1 MGNNRNIAFWVVLFL
16 LLIAVFQVIGGN
28 SSSKASDEIPYSQA
42 IEMIEKGDV
51 KSAEIDGENLTI
63 TLGANNSKFRSIIPN
78 WPFNEGITESL
89 LDNNVEIE
97 AVKQQESGLASF
109 LQYLLPFVLIV
120 GVWIFFMNR
129 MQGGG
134 RGGAMGFGKSK
145 AKLLNQNEDRKTFDD
160 VAGIDEAKEE
170 LEEIV
175 EFLRDPQKFS
185 RLGGQIP
192 KGALLIGPPG
202 TGKTLLARAI
212 AGEAGVPFFTI
223 SGSDFVEMFVGVG
236 ASRVRDM
243 FEQSQDRQVIL
254 PFNTMRSLI
263 GNQVTADL
271 FIQLTVSDLENID
284 NVSNNIT
291 ALLRN
296 AHGLEDDEE
305 DDFRIQSSAQL
316 ADAVSSILGSVTLVM
331 GGIVSISLLVGGIG
345 IMNIM
350 LVSVTER
357 TREIGICKAIG
368 AKRHQI
374 LLQFLFE
381 SIFLCLLGGLI
392 GLILGYGF
400 GLIASNALD
409 SPAAVVPLWA
419 VLLAFGFSA
428 FVGIVFGIMPAAK
441 AANLDPIEA
450 LRYE

>member
-1 MGNNRNIAFWVVLFL
+1 MFDFTESIRSALHSIKAHSFRSFL
-16 LLIAVFQVIGGN
+16 TTLGIVIGVAAVIAMVSIIQGFSYFVNQQFEGLGTN
-28 SSSKASDEIPYSQA
+28 SLIVQSFTSNENRLQRKFSILTPRDLELISSR
-42 IEMIEKGDV
+42 
-51 KSAEIDGENLTI
+51 IDGISSITPITNSGGLNQLNYGSQTVVGQTQGTTYNYRIVQQAFSRYGRFLSNSDNLTRRRVVVI
-63 TLGANNSKFRSIIPN
+63 GEDIRND
-78 WPFNEGITESL
+78 
-89 LDNNVEIE
+89 LD
-97 AVKQQESGLASF
+97 
-109 LQYLLPFVLIV
+109 LPENPVGEDVDLN
-120 GVWIFFMNR
+120 GVWLKVI
-129 MQGGG
+129 G
-134 RGGAMGFGKSK
+134 
-145 AKLLNQNEDRKTFDD
+145 LLEPR
-160 VAGIDEAKEE
+160 
-170 LEEIV
+170 
-175 EFLRDPQKFS
+175 
-185 RLGGQIP
+185 GQIF
-192 KGALLIGPPG
+192 G
-202 TGKTLLARAI
+202 
-212 AGEAGVPFFTI
+212 
-223 SGSDFVEMFVGVG
+223 
-236 ASRVRDM
+236 
-243 FEQSQDRQVIL
+243 QSQDRQVIL

-284 NVSNNIT
+284 NVSNNIKN
-291 ALLRN
+291 LLRN

-305 DDFRIQSSAQL
+305 DDFQIQSSAQL
-316 ADAVSSILGSVTLVM
+316 AEAVSSILGSVTLVM

-381 SIFLCLLGGLI
+381 SVFLCLLGGMI

-400 GLIASNALD
+400 GLIASSALN

>member
-1 MGNNRNIAFWVVLFL
+1 MFDFTESIRSALHSIKAHSFRSFL
-16 LLIAVFQVIGGN
+16 TTLGIVIGVAAVIAMVSIIQGFSYFVNQQFEGLGTN
-28 SSSKASDEIPYSQA
+28 SLIVQSFTSNENRLQRKFSILTPRDLELISSR
-42 IEMIEKGDV
+42 
-51 KSAEIDGENLTI
+51 IDGISSITPITNSGGLNQLNYGSQMAVGQTQGTTYNYRIVQQAFSRYGRFLSNSDNLTRRRVVVI
-63 TLGANNSKFRSIIPN
+63 GEDIRND
-78 WPFNEGITESL
+78 
-89 LDNNVEIE
+89 LD
-97 AVKQQESGLASF
+97 
-109 LQYLLPFVLIV
+109 LPENPVGEYVDLN
-120 GVWIFFMNR
+120 GVWLKVI
-129 MQGGG
+129 G
-134 RGGAMGFGKSK
+134 
-145 AKLLNQNEDRKTFDD
+145 LLEPR
-160 VAGIDEAKEE
+160 
-170 LEEIV
+170 
-175 EFLRDPQKFS
+175 
-185 RLGGQIP
+185 GQIF
-192 KGALLIGPPG
+192 G
-202 TGKTLLARAI
+202 
-212 AGEAGVPFFTI
+212 
-223 SGSDFVEMFVGVG
+223 
-236 ASRVRDM
+236 
-243 FEQSQDRQVIL
+243 QSQDRQVIL

-284 NVSNNIT
+284 NVSNNIKN
-291 ALLRN
+291 LLRN

-305 DDFRIQSSAQL
+305 DDFQIQSSAQL
-316 ADAVSSILGSVTLVM
+316 AEAVSSILGSVTLVM

-381 SIFLCLLGGLI
+381 SVFLCLLGGMI

-400 GLIASNALD
+400 GLIASSALN

>member
-1 MGNNRNIAFWVVLFL
+1 MFDFTESIRSALHSIKAHSFRSFL
-16 LLIAVFQVIGGN
+16 TTLGIVIGV
-28 SSSKASDEIPYSQA
+28 AAVIA
-42 IEMIEKGDV
+42 MV
-51 KSAEIDGENLTI
+51 
-63 TLGANNSKFRSIIPN
+63 SIIQGFSYFVN
-78 WPFNEGITESL
+78 QSFEGLGTNS
-89 LDNNVEIE
+89 
-97 AVKQQESGLASF
+97 
-109 LQYLLPFVLIV
+109 LIV
-120 GVWIFFMNR
+120 
-129 MQGGG
+129 Q
-134 RGGAMGFGKSK
+134 SYTS
-145 AKLLNQNEDRKTFDD
+145 NEDR
-160 VAGIDEAKEE
+160 
-170 LEEIV
+170 LQ
-175 EFLRDPQKFS
+175 RKFS
-185 RLGGQIP
+185 RLTPRDLELISSRIDGISSITPITNSGGLNQLNYGSQTATGQTQGSTYNYRIVQQAFSRYGRFLSNSDNLTRRRVVVIGEDIRNDLDLPENPVGEYVDLNGVWLKVIGLLEPRGQIF
-192 KGALLIGPPG
+192 G
-202 TGKTLLARAI
+202 
-212 AGEAGVPFFTI
+212 
-223 SGSDFVEMFVGVG
+223 
-236 ASRVRDM
+236 
-243 FEQSQDRQVIL
+243 QSQDRQVIL

-263 GNQVTADL
+263 GNQVTADM
-271 FIQLTVSDLENID
+271 FIQLTVSDLDNID
-284 NVSNNIT
+284 NVSNNISN
-291 ALLRN
+291 LLRN
-296 AHGLEDDEE
+296 AHGLEDDED
-305 DDFRIQSSAQL
+305 DDFQIQSSAQL
-316 ADAVSSILGSVTLVM
+316 ADTVSSILGSVTLVM

-381 SIFLCLLGGLI
+381 SVFLCLLGGLI

>member
-1 MGNNRNIAFWVVLFL
+1 MFDFTESIRGALHSIRAHSFRSFL
-16 LLIAVFQVIGGN
+16 TTLGIVIGV
-28 SSSKASDEIPYSQA
+28 AAVIA
-42 IEMIEKGDV
+42 MV
-51 KSAEIDGENLTI
+51 
-63 TLGANNSKFRSIIPN
+63 SIIQGFSYFVN
-78 WPFNEGITESL
+78 QSFEGLGTNS
-89 LDNNVEIE
+89 
-97 AVKQQESGLASF
+97 
-109 LQYLLPFVLIV
+109 LIV
-120 GVWIFFMNR
+120 QSFTSNENR
-129 MQGGG
+129 LQ
-134 RGGAMGFGKSK
+134 R
-145 AKLLNQNEDRKTFDD
+145 
-160 VAGIDEAKEE
+160 
-170 LEEIV
+170 
-175 EFLRDPQKFS
+175 KFS
-185 RLGGQIP
+185 RLTPRDLELISTRIDGISSMTPITNSGGLNQLNYGAQSTTGQTQGSTYNYRIVQQAFSRYGRFLSNSDNLTRRRVVVIGEDIRNDLDLPENPVGEYVDLNGVWLKVIGLLEPRGQIF
-192 KGALLIGPPG
+192 G
-202 TGKTLLARAI
+202 
-212 AGEAGVPFFTI
+212 
-223 SGSDFVEMFVGVG
+223 
-236 ASRVRDM
+236 
-243 FEQSQDRQVIL
+243 QSQDRQVIL

>member
-1 MGNNRNIAFWVVLFL
+1 
-16 LLIAVFQVIGGN
+16 
-28 SSSKASDEIPYSQA
+28 
-42 IEMIEKGDV
+42 
-51 KSAEIDGENLTI
+51 
-63 TLGANNSKFRSIIPN
+63 
-78 WPFNEGITESL
+78 
-89 LDNNVEIE
+89 
-97 AVKQQESGLASF
+97 
-109 LQYLLPFVLIV
+109 
-120 GVWIFFMNR
+120 
-129 MQGGG
+129 
-134 RGGAMGFGKSK
+134 
-145 AKLLNQNEDRKTFDD
+145 
-160 VAGIDEAKEE
+160 
-170 LEEIV
+170 
-175 EFLRDPQKFS
+175 
-185 RLGGQIP
+185 
-192 KGALLIGPPG
+192 
-202 TGKTLLARAI
+202 
-212 AGEAGVPFFTI
+212 
-223 SGSDFVEMFVGVG
+223 
-236 ASRVRDM
+236 
-243 FEQSQDRQVIL
+243 
-254 PFNTMRSLI
+254 MRSLI

>member
-1 MGNNRNIAFWVVLFL
+1 MFDFTESIRSALHSIKAHSFRSFL
-16 LLIAVFQVIGGN
+16 TTLGIVIGVAAVIAMVSIIQGFSYFVNQQFEGLGTN
-28 SSSKASDEIPYSQA
+28 SLIVQSFTSNENRLQRKFSILTPRDLELISSR
-42 IEMIEKGDV
+42 
-51 KSAEIDGENLTI
+51 IDGISSITPITNSGGLNQLNYGSQTAVGQTQGTTYNYRIVQQAFSRYGRFLSNSDNLTRRRVVVI
-63 TLGANNSKFRSIIPN
+63 GEDIRND
-78 WPFNEGITESL
+78 
-89 LDNNVEIE
+89 LD
-97 AVKQQESGLASF
+97 
-109 LQYLLPFVLIV
+109 LPENPVGEYVDLN
-120 GVWIFFMNR
+120 GVWLKVI
-129 MQGGG
+129 G
-134 RGGAMGFGKSK
+134 
-145 AKLLNQNEDRKTFDD
+145 LLEPR
-160 VAGIDEAKEE
+160 
-170 LEEIV
+170 
-175 EFLRDPQKFS
+175 
-185 RLGGQIP
+185 GQIF
-192 KGALLIGPPG
+192 G
-202 TGKTLLARAI
+202 
-212 AGEAGVPFFTI
+212 
-223 SGSDFVEMFVGVG
+223 
-236 ASRVRDM
+236 
-243 FEQSQDRQVIL
+243 QSQDRQVIL

-284 NVSNNIT
+284 NVSNNIKN
-291 ALLRN
+291 LLRN

-305 DDFRIQSSAQL
+305 DDFQIQSSAQL
-316 ADAVSSILGSVTLVM
+316 AEAVSSILGSVTLVM

-381 SIFLCLLGGLI
+381 SVFLCLLGGMI

-400 GLIASNALD
+400 GLIASSALN